1 MVINH
6 GGTKLVTW
14 NWWIF
19 SNICH
24 LKLAAKTTFLSYRR
38 EIRNSRIIFSRW
50 NKSVNI
56 KNLTYIFLSANEE
69 FFGKMMSRDKPP
81 RRWFLKAHV
90 LLVKEQ
96 NGGDDASFDNNSVT
110 LPLNWTFISH
120 SSLPCFCCIL
130 SRFGTP
136 NFCSLDWHQTKRGQ
150 KWGEFLTFQAI
161 SDACL
166 LKNTVDSF
174 KTLSVSAS
182 LLDHQLW
189 SLWSPY
195 IIAKSG

>member
-1 MVINH
+1 MKNLQKIIFGNNPDI
-6 GGTKLVTW
+6 KIQFQFSRIKKDLR
-14 NWWIF
+14 NWFILFHEIFVAWTFLKFSGPLWIF
-19 SNICH
+19 
-24 LKLAAKTTFLSYRR
+24 
-38 EIRNSRIIFSRW
+38 
-50 NKSVNI
+50 
-56 KNLTYIFLSANEE
+56 
-69 FFGKMMSRDKPP
+69 M
-81 RRWFLKAHV
+81 
-90 LLVKEQ
+90 
-96 NGGDDASFDNNSVT
+96 DASFDNNSVT

>member
-1 MVINH
+1 MWSKQNTISIFKNSDRSA
-6 GGTKLVTW
+6 KLIHFISRVFCCLD
-14 NWWIF
+14 F
-19 SNICH
+19 S
-24 LKLAAKTTFLSYRR
+24 KVFWAAMNFYGC
-38 EIRNSRIIFSRW
+38 
-50 NKSVNI
+50 
-56 KNLTYIFLSANEE
+56 
-69 FFGKMMSRDKPP
+69 FFWQQFRDIATELDLHQS
-81 RRWFLKAHV
+81 FFTSL
-90 LLVKEQ
+90 LLLYLVKFWNAQ
-96 NGGDDASFDNNSVT
+96 
-110 LPLNWTFISH
+110 L
-120 SSLPCFCCIL
+120 
-130 SRFGTP
+130 
-136 NFCSLDWHQTKRGQ
+136 CSLDWHQTKRGQ